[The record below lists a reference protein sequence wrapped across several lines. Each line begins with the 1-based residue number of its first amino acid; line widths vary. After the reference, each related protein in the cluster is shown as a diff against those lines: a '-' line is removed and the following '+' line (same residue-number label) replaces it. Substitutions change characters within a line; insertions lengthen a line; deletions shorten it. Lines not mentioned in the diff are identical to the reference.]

1 MSALSRKSAGTR
13 APPPDRILIL
23 VVAYDAERH
32 IRQVFERIPAGLYR
46 ADNVEI
52 VCIDDASGDEGAALL
67 VAWLRDEGFPNVT
80 VLRNSL
86 NQGYGGN
93 QKLGYRLAIE
103 RGADFVILLH
113 GDAQYAPE
121 SIPEFI
127 ESWQRSRADV
137 VLGSRMLEPG
147 GARRGGMPL
156 YKRIGN
162 RVLTWIQNRFTGLG
176 LSEYHTGYRGYSTS
190 FLKRI
195 PFEIDTN
202 DFHFDTEI
210 LLQAAHV
217 GARIVEL
224 PIPTRYGDEVCHVPS
239 VRYSWNVL
247 RSTIH
252 FKLHQ
257 MGMLCSLKF
266 RNLGAD
272 RYVDKSNA
280 PYSSHAL
287 ALRIVEALGARR
299 VLDIGCARGW
309 LARRLHDLGIEVTGI
324 DREEPD
330 RSAIDVFHRVDL
342 ERDPLPVDPFAFDV
356 VLLLDVIEHLADPE
370 SFLVALRNSSRAL
383 RPGGSEPRILVSTP
397 NVAFAMVR
405 LNLLLGR
412 FPYAER
418 GILDVT
424 HKRLFTRGSLLRMLR
439 DCGYRIDRVTP
450 IAVPFRAVVG
460 GAVGRLLERLA
471 AFAAGLWPTLFAFQF
486 LVECHPLPGI
496 ASILEDSEIRWPPVS
511 SSRDEDLQV
520 SGTTA
525 TPESSE
531 RVRRRLG
538 S

>member
-1 MSALSRKSAGTR
+1 LPHR
-13 APPPDRILIL
+13 RILIL

-32 IRQVFERIPAGLYR
+32 IRQVFERIPADLYR
-46 ADNVEI
+46 SDDVEI
-52 VCIDDASGDEGAALL
+52 VCIDDASSDEGADLL
-67 VAWLRDEGFPNVT
+67 VEWLRRKGISNVT
-80 VLRNSL
+80 VLRNRV

-93 QKLGYRLAIE
+93 QKLGYRIAIE

-121 SIPEFI
+121 CIRDFVETW
-127 ESWQRSRADV
+127 ERSAADV

-156 YKRIGN
+156 HKRVGN
-162 RVLTWIQNRFTGLG
+162 RTLTWIQNRLTGLG
-176 LSEYHTGYRGYSTS
+176 LSEYHTGYRGYATS

-217 GARIVEL
+217 GARIVEI
-224 PIPTRYGDEVCHVPS
+224 PVPTRYGDEICHVPGL
-239 VRYSWNVL
+239 RYSWNVM
-247 RSTIH
+247 RSTVQ

-257 MGMLCSLKF
+257 MGMLCSLKL
-266 RNLGAD
+266 RNLSSD
-272 RYVDKSNA
+272 RYVDKSGA

-287 ALRIVEALGARR
+287 ALRTVEALGARH
-299 VLDIGCARGW
+299 VLDVGCARGW
-309 LARRLHDLGIEVTGI
+309 LARRLRALGIEVTAI
-324 DREEPD
+324 DREEPEPG
-330 RSAIDVFHRVDL
+330 AVDVFHRVD
-342 ERDPLPVDPFAFDV
+342 PFDFDV

-370 SFLVALRNSSRAL
+370 SFLVALRNSSTAL
-383 RPGGSEPRILVSTP
+383 RPGGREPQVLVSTP

-424 HKRLFTRGSLLRMLR
+424 HKRLFTRASLLATLR
-439 DCGYRIDRVTP
+439 DCGYRVDRVTP
-450 IAVPFRAVVG
+450 VPVPF
-460 GAVGRLLERLA
+460 GAVLGGSIGRMLETLGG
-471 AFAAGLWPTLFAFQF
+471 FAARLWPTLFAFQF
-486 LVECHPLPGI
+486 LVECRPLPGV
-496 ASILEDSEIRWPPVS
+496 ASILEESEVRWAP
-511 SSRDEDLQV
+511 REEDRQGSLATTT
-520 SGTTA
+520 SGS
-525 TPESSE
+525 PD
-531 RVRRRLG
+531 RGLRRIG